1 MPSRGGACTSTVV
14 PWATRRRSTSGSLPA
29 HTGCGWSA
37 TATGRTTACS
47 AWRRGS
53 GSASPTSRSRSVSR
67 VTRASVVLAASLL
80 VCGAR
85 VSRAQSA
92 SELLRQGVQAY
103 QTLEYDAAAALL
115 ERSLRR
121 DSVTGLADSLQTR
134 ALTYLAATELFRSRR
149 DSAMAAFRQLVLL
162 NPRYRPDELIFPPQV
177 TNLFQDVRRA
187 TRAIAVAV
195 PPVTELRT
203 RSDSLPARG
212 LASSVADVVVTLA
225 HEDGTPVRELYRG
238 PVADSLLVK
247 WDGLTAGG
255 NPADDGRYILQ
266 VTPRI
271 PTADGPR
278 ARQVVLDVK
287 KVMPDTLA
295 WPPEP
300 TLLPE
305 RTSGGPAFRSLAA
318 GLVAGAAAVALPSIV
333 APGKDASGA
342 RFAVGATIGVAGFV
356 GFFARKPRVLEANAR
371 TNASQRDAWK
381 KKLDA
386 VRAENSVRLRT
397 TRLVVRAGPETIA
410 DRRSP

>member
-1 MPSRGGACTSTVV
+1 MARTS
-14 PWATRRRSTSGSLPA
+14 L
-29 HTGCGWSA
+29 
-37 TATGRTTACS
+37 
-47 AWRRGS
+47 
-53 GSASPTSRSRSVSR
+53 
-67 VTRASVVLAASLL
+67 VLALSLL
-80 VCGAR
+80 LCGAR
-85 VSRAQSA
+85 VVCAQS
-92 SELLRQGVQAY
+92 SGGDLLGQGVRKYQA
-103 QTLEYDAAAALL
+103 LEYDAAAALL
-115 ERSLRR
+115 ERSLSQ
-121 DSVTGLADSLQTR
+121 DPAAGLPDSLRAR
-134 ALTYLAATELFRSRR
+134 ALTYLAATELFRGQR
-149 DSAMAAFRQLVLL
+149 DSAMAAFRQLVML

-177 TNLFQDVRRA
+177 TNLFQEVRRA

-203 RSDSLPARG
+203 RSDSLPARV
-212 LASSVADVVVTLA
+212 LASSLADVVVTLV

-247 WDGLTAGG
+247 WDGLTPGG
-255 NPADDGRYILQ
+255 APADDGRYILQ

-300 TLLPE
+300 TFLPD
-305 RTSGGPAFRSLAA
+305 RTSRGPAFRSLAA
-318 GLVAGAAAVALPSIV
+318 GLVAGAVAVALPSIV

-342 RFAVGATIGVAGFV
+342 RFAVGATVGVAGFV

-386 VRAENSVRLRT
+386 VRAENAARLRT
-397 TRLVVRAGPETIA
+397 IRLVVRAGSETIA
-410 DRRSP
+410 ERGSE